1 MHVLLPAI
9 YILGLMPNNL
19 VESAVMHDRD
29 SSNPELSEWSKN
41 SCRHD
46 SARVDFPHQNE
57 GTSYTTLS
65 PSSKSEVLVCCVLPK
80 VRPFDAICLPSK
92 TKPKKP
98 TNATNYLQAGKMLEY
113 LDSLMES
120 LSSMQK
126 SSLVV
131 SHHHHSQPH
140 DSNSFTAIDTLTY
153 SEVVRHL
160 TTLRTE
166 HVQRF
171 IRPVLQRLLLHPRNV
186 GNLFN
191 KPVDPVA
198 QELPDYFLRIKRPM
212 DLGTVKSRLQRG
224 YYRNIESVTADIQLV
239 FKNAILYNAANHAIH
254 LIAKTMKGDFE
265 TDLTALEERCSR
277 EVRTVLII

>member
-1 MHVLLPAI
+1 
-9 YILGLMPNNL
+9 MP
-19 VESAVMHDRD
+19 DRD
-29 SSNPELSEWSKN
+29 SSNSELSDWSKN
-41 SCRHD
+41 ICRHD
-46 SARVDFPHQNE
+46 SERVEFPHQNE
-57 GTSYTTLS
+57 DTSHTTLP
-65 PSSKSEVLVCCVLPK
+65 PSSLVCCVLPK
-80 VRPFDAICLPSK
+80 VRPFDAISLPSK

-98 TNATNYLQAGKMLEY
+98 TNAMNYLQTGKMLEY
-113 LDSLMES
+113 LDSLMEN
-120 LSSMQK
+120 LSSKQK

-131 SHHHHSQPH
+131 SHHHHSQSH

-224 YYRNIESVTADIQLV
+224 YYRNIESVTADIHLV
-239 FKNAILYNAANHAIH
+239 FKNAILYNASNHAIH

-277 EVRTVLII
+277 EVRTVYCCVVFFCLSQK